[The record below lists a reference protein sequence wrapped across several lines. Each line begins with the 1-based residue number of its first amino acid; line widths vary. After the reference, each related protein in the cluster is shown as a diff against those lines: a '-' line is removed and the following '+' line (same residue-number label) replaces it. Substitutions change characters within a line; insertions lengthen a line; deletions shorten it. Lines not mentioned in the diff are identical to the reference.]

1 MNDNVIQFPKPHRD
15 DVECEEAIALA
26 LDIFEDVAI
35 YLDEEGYDVE
45 EMNNDLGTIVNLFVA
60 ALYRQQGKEHFLQ
73 EPLDAVYKGLEEL
86 MQNIGE
92 EAPANDIN

>member
-15 DVECEEAIALA
+15 DVECEETIALA

-35 YLDEEGYDVE
+35 YLDEEGYNIE

-73 EPLDAVYKGLEEL
+73 DPLDAVFKGLEEL

-92 EAPANDIN
+92 EAPANDSN